1 MNDALISIIMPMR
14 DAERY
19 VDEAIRSLLAQRD
32 VSIEIVVIDDGSTDR
47 SADIIR
53 AIDDARIRLIP
64 GPQRGIA
71 AALNAGLAA
80 ARGEYFARCDA
91 DDVYAP
97 DRLARQLAVLRTRP
111 DFAAVC
117 GKYVLMTASG
127 REVLDP
133 VHHDQPEDITSELRR
148 GVGRT
153 HLCTYLVRMNV
164 VRSLEGFR
172 DFFVG
177 TEDSDFL
184 LRLGDSARVWYEPSR
199 DYFYRLHGES
209 ITHKQPSALRDWYE
223 RTMLEFQKQRQ
234 SRGQDDLQLGHPPTV
249 PVFNAIAKSP
259 ARQMQEVL
267 LGRAWKLHHAGQKR
281 SAIAIGLRGC
291 LARPITLRAWRSFV
305 ALVLKSPRSSSVRS
319 V

>member
-14 DAERY
+14 NAERY
-19 VDEAIRSLLAQRD
+19 VEEAIRSLLAQRD

-47 SADIIR
+47 SAEVVR
-53 AIDDARIRLIP
+53 AIRDDRIRMIP

-80 ARGEYFARCDA
+80 ARGAFFARCDA
-91 DDVYAP
+91 DDLYAP
-97 DRLARQLAVLRTRP
+97 DRLARQLAALNARP

-117 GKYVLMTASG
+117 GKYILMTASG

-133 VHHDQPEDITSELRR
+133 VHHDQPDEITAELRS

-153 HLCTYLVRMNV
+153 HLCTYLIRMNV
-164 VRSLEGFR
+164 VRQLEGFR

-184 LRLGDSARVWYEPSR
+184 LRLGDSARVWYEPTR
-199 DYFYRLHGES
+199 DYLYRLHGES

-223 RTMLEFQKQRQ
+223 RTMLDFQKQRQ
-234 SRGQDDLQLGHPPTV
+234 SRGQDDLQLGRPPIV
-249 PVFNAIAKSP
+249 PTFDAPAKSP

-267 LGRAWKLHHAGQKR
+267 MGRAWKLHHAGQKR

-291 LARPITLRAWRSFV
+291 IARPITLRAWRSFA
-305 ALVLKSPRSSSVRS
+305 ALLVKSPRSRS
-319 V
+319 